1 MATENEPFLS
11 RWSRLKHEQE
21 RQEKLEKPAEQP
33 PSEQKADEAP
43 QLPPLESLTT
53 ESDFAPF
60 MHPKVQDAL
69 RRVALKKLFSD
80 PHFNVPDVNE
90 AYSGDWTGGEPIPEE
105 MLKQLEHARV
115 TLFQEVK
122 DESALLKEEKAE
134 EKAPEEKAAPEAP
147 RLQEARHQ
155 EAQAPGP
162 EAEPQE
168 DKREP
173 KNEPGRQDA

>member
-43 QLPPLESLTT
+43 QLPPLESLST

-122 DESALLKEEKAE
+122 DAKAPVQDERADEKALDE
-134 EKAPEEKAAPEAP
+134 P

-155 EAQAPGP
+155 EAEAPGP

-168 DKREP
+168 DKQEP